1 MADPLSAPVAD
12 APTTDPAP
20 GPLPVPARA
29 LAIGAHPDDVE
40 FQAGATLARWA
51 AKGCH
56 VDLVVCTDG
65 SKGTWDPGA
74 DLADL
79 VATRQAE
86 QRDAAAAMGVRGE
99 IVFLGWVDGEV
110 EANRARVSEVAHQI
124 RRLRPDVVLTH
135 DPWKRYRWHPDHR
148 NVGWIALDAIVAA
161 RDPHFFPE
169 HGLPHHRPDTVL
181 LFEPDE
187 PDHVE
192 DVTAYADAK
201 VAALLAHRSQ
211 FENTM
216 HITADDAG
224 AVAAFGQRIVDR
236 LAEVGRPYGYE
247 AGEHY
252 KVMHP

>member
-1 MADPLSAPVAD
+1 MADPLSAPMAE
-12 APTTDPAP
+12 APTTHPAP
-20 GPLPVPARA
+20 GPLPAPERA

-51 AKGCH
+51 AEGCR

-65 SKGTWDPGA
+65 SKGTWDPDA

-86 QRDAAAAMGVRGE
+86 QRDAARAMGVRGE

-110 EANRARVSEVAHQI
+110 EANRARVSEVAREI
-124 RRLRPDVVLTH
+124 RRLRPYVVLTH

-148 NVGWIALDAIVAA
+148 NVGWVALDAIVAA

-169 HGLPHHRPDTVL
+169 HGLPHHRPDAVL

-192 DVTAYADAK
+192 DVSGYADAK
-201 VAALLAHRSQ
+201 IDALLAHRSQ
-211 FENTM
+211 FESTM
-216 HITADDAG
+216 HITAADTD
-224 AVAAFGQRIVDR
+224 AVAAFGRRIVAR
-236 LAEVGRPYGYE
+236 LAEVGRPHGYH
-247 AGEHY
+247 AAEHY
-252 KVMHP
+252 KLMHP